1 MIELYPFQKKA
12 RTLTIEEWAKGIKRT
27 LLVMA
32 TGTGKTITF
41 ADITRHLVTEERAR
55 VLILAH
61 RDELI
66 RQAQDKIFKFTG
78 IRAAIEKA
86 EETALDSLF
95 RVTIGSVQT
104 MCGDK
109 RLAQFARDYYTH
121 IIVDEAHHVLGSSY
135 LKVLN
140 HFDQAKLLG
149 VTATPDRGDKRDL
162 GKVFE
167 SIAFEYPL
175 MQAVKEGYL
184 CDIKSQTMPLSIDVS
199 GVGMGADGDFDK
211 GQLGTALDPYLPQIA
226 SELWR
231 TCKNR
236 KLLVFLPLRDT
247 ARRMAVELAKAGF
260 TAFYVGGDDRSQLP
274 EWDAS
279 GAGSACCNAMLL
291 CLDME
296 TEILT
301 DDGFVSYGEMTKNHK
316 VANWNMDGSV
326 FFERPL
332 EICHRKLYENEHM
345 VSVDSR
351 TINFRVTNT
360 HRMIVKKHGC
370 GWKKTAAGELTQH
383 DKMPGFGIAPA
394 SYKAVAQDEYKITK
408 RMLAST
414 SYLIRKKTG
423 CNTEDSY
430 AEALRR
436 KQRISGLKY
445 TQPKDLSLDQC
456 RLIGLWIADGS
467 RSVLQSGGVEYILCQ
482 SPVYPR
488 IIKWVDDLLLR
499 LPYSVKRKERVSRK
513 NPAVLWSL
521 CRGSGHGCQERTGLY
536 NIEPYLQKN
545 GSKLFWGLN
554 EAQFD
559 ALVEGYWYGDGF
571 HGQAENGMPKSIMVS
586 DTKKGWIDTLCAIGT
601 VRGWRC
607 HMMPRKMK
615 NPKHKDQWYLRMIK
629 GMNIHLSSKTP
640 IIHEPYKEEHVWCV
654 KTTSKNIITRRHGKV
669 TIMGNTEGYDNPA
682 IDAVCVLRLTR
693 VRSLYVQML
702 GRGTRLSPGKDF
714 LYVPDF
720 LWHTDTHNLCRPAS
734 LVAPSQEIANLMM
747 AAQDAA
753 AEKDNEP
760 EQGRLFGL
768 TAEEISAAQR
778 EVIEQREKA
787 LAKQLEEMRKKKAKL
802 VDPIQFA
809 ASIADEDMLDYVPNF
824 PHEAAPATD
833 AQLKALEKAGIFPE
847 EGLCLGKA
855 SMILDKLALRRA
867 NGMASPKQI
876 RCLERYGVRHAG
888 ECSFDDAQKAIN
900 RLAANAWRKPWNNWT
915 DAEGRLIK

>member
-1 MIELYPFQKKA
+1 MIDLYPFQKKA
-12 RTLTIEEWAKGIKRT
+12 RTLTLEEWAKGIKRT

-32 TGTGKTITF
+32 TGTGKTITY

-109 RLAQFARDYYTH
+109 RLAQFAKDYYTH
-121 IIVDEAHHVLGSSY
+121 IIVDEAHHILGSSY

-199 GVGMGADGDFDK
+199 SVGMGADGDFDK

-231 TCKNR
+231 TCKHR

-247 ARRMAVELAKAGF
+247 ARRMAVELAKVGF
-260 TAFYVGGDDRSQLP
+260 SSYYAGGDDRSQIP
-274 EWDAS
+274 KWES
-279 GAGSACCNAMLL
+279 KGAGSACSNAML
-291 CLDME
+291 M
-296 TEILT
+296 
-301 DDGFVSYGEMTKNHK
+301 S
-316 VANWNMDGSV
+316 
-326 FFERPL
+326 
-332 EICHRKLYENEHM
+332 
-345 VSVDSR
+345 
-351 TINFRVTNT
+351 
-360 HRMIVKKHGC
+360 
-370 GWKKTAAGELTQH
+370 
-383 DKMPGFGIAPA
+383 
-394 SYKAVAQDEYKITK
+394 
-408 RMLAST
+408 
-414 SYLIRKKTG
+414 
-423 CNTEDSY
+423 
-430 AEALRR
+430 
-436 KQRISGLKY
+436 
-445 TQPKDLSLDQC
+445 
-456 RLIGLWIADGS
+456 
-467 RSVLQSGGVEYILCQ
+467 
-482 SPVYPR
+482 
-488 IIKWVDDLLLR
+488 
-499 LPYSVKRKERVSRK
+499 
-513 NPAVLWSL
+513 
-521 CRGSGHGCQERTGLY
+521 
-536 NIEPYLQKN
+536 
-545 GSKLFWGLN
+545 
-554 EAQFD
+554 
-559 ALVEGYWYGDGF
+559 
-571 HGQAENGMPKSIMVS
+571 
-586 DTKKGWIDTLCAIGT
+586 
-601 VRGWRC
+601 
-607 HMMPRKMK
+607 
-615 NPKHKDQWYLRMIK
+615 
-629 GMNIHLSSKTP
+629 
-640 IIHEPYKEEHVWCV
+640 
-654 KTTSKNIITRRHGKV
+654 
-669 TIMGNTEGYDNPA
+669 EGYDCPA

-833 AQLKALEKAGIFPE
+833 AQLKALEKAGIFTE

-888 ECSFDDAQKAIN
+888 ECSHDDAQRAIN
-900 RLAANAWRKPWNNWT
+900 RLAANAWRKPWDNWI

>member
-1 MIELYPFQKKA
+1 MIDLYPFQKKA
-12 RTLTIEEWAKGIKRT
+12 RTFTLEEWAKGIKRT

-41 ADITRHLVTEERAR
+41 ADITRHLITEERAR

-66 RQAQDKIFKFTG
+66 RQAQDKIFKFAG
-78 IRAAIEKA
+78 IRSAIEKA

-226 SELWR
+226 AELWR

-274 EWDAS
+274 EWDAN

-291 CLDME
+291 
-296 TEILT
+296 
-301 DDGFVSYGEMTKNHK
+301 
-316 VANWNMDGSV
+316 
-326 FFERPL
+326 
-332 EICHRKLYENEHM
+332 
-345 VSVDSR
+345 
-351 TINFRVTNT
+351 
-360 HRMIVKKHGC
+360 
-370 GWKKTAAGELTQH
+370 
-383 DKMPGFGIAPA
+383 
-394 SYKAVAQDEYKITK
+394 
-408 RMLAST
+408 
-414 SYLIRKKTG
+414 
-423 CNTEDSY
+423 
-430 AEALRR
+430 
-436 KQRISGLKY
+436 
-445 TQPKDLSLDQC
+445 
-456 RLIGLWIADGS
+456 
-467 RSVLQSGGVEYILCQ
+467 
-482 SPVYPR
+482 
-488 IIKWVDDLLLR
+488 
-499 LPYSVKRKERVSRK
+499 
-513 NPAVLWSL
+513 
-521 CRGSGHGCQERTGLY
+521 
-536 NIEPYLQKN
+536 
-545 GSKLFWGLN
+545 
-554 EAQFD
+554 
-559 ALVEGYWYGDGF
+559 
-571 HGQAENGMPKSIMVS
+571 
-586 DTKKGWIDTLCAIGT
+586 
-601 VRGWRC
+601 
-607 HMMPRKMK
+607 
-615 NPKHKDQWYLRMIK
+615 
-629 GMNIHLSSKTP
+629 
-640 IIHEPYKEEHVWCV
+640 
-654 KTTSKNIITRRHGKV
+654 
-669 TIMGNTEGYDNPA
+669 TEGYDNPA

-753 AEKDNEP
+753 AEKDNDP

-768 TAEEISAAQR
+768 TPEEISAAQR

-833 AQLKALEKAGIFPE
+833 AQLKALEKAGIFTE

-888 ECSFDDAQKAIN
+888 ECSYDDAQKAIN
-900 RLAANAWRKPWNNWT
+900 RLAANAWRKPWTNWT

>member
-1 MIELYPFQKKA
+1 MIELYPFQKKG
-12 RTLTIEEWAKGIKRT
+12 RTLTLEEWAKGIKRT

-41 ADITRHLVTEERAR
+41 ADITRHLITEERAR

-86 EETALDSLF
+86 GETALDSLF

-109 RLAQFARDYYTH
+109 RLAQFSRDYYTH
-121 IIVDEAHHVLGSSY
+121 IIIDEAHHVLGSSY

-140 HFDQAKLLG
+140 HFDNAKLLG

-274 EWDAS
+274 EWDAN

-291 CLDME
+291 
-296 TEILT
+296 
-301 DDGFVSYGEMTKNHK
+301 
-316 VANWNMDGSV
+316 
-326 FFERPL
+326 
-332 EICHRKLYENEHM
+332 
-345 VSVDSR
+345 
-351 TINFRVTNT
+351 
-360 HRMIVKKHGC
+360 
-370 GWKKTAAGELTQH
+370 
-383 DKMPGFGIAPA
+383 
-394 SYKAVAQDEYKITK
+394 
-408 RMLAST
+408 
-414 SYLIRKKTG
+414 
-423 CNTEDSY
+423 
-430 AEALRR
+430 
-436 KQRISGLKY
+436 
-445 TQPKDLSLDQC
+445 
-456 RLIGLWIADGS
+456 
-467 RSVLQSGGVEYILCQ
+467 
-482 SPVYPR
+482 
-488 IIKWVDDLLLR
+488 
-499 LPYSVKRKERVSRK
+499 
-513 NPAVLWSL
+513 
-521 CRGSGHGCQERTGLY
+521 
-536 NIEPYLQKN
+536 
-545 GSKLFWGLN
+545 
-554 EAQFD
+554 
-559 ALVEGYWYGDGF
+559 
-571 HGQAENGMPKSIMVS
+571 
-586 DTKKGWIDTLCAIGT
+586 
-601 VRGWRC
+601 
-607 HMMPRKMK
+607 
-615 NPKHKDQWYLRMIK
+615 
-629 GMNIHLSSKTP
+629 
-640 IIHEPYKEEHVWCV
+640 
-654 KTTSKNIITRRHGKV
+654 
-669 TIMGNTEGYDNPA
+669 TEGYDNPA

-734 LVAPSQEIANLMM
+734 LVAPSQEIADLMM

-809 ASIADEDMLDYVPNF
+809 ASIADEDMMDYAPIF

-833 AQLKALEKAGIFPE
+833 AQLKALEKAGIFTE

-888 ECSFDDAQKAIN
+888 ECSHDDAQRAIN
-900 RLAANAWRKPWNNWT
+900 RLAANAWRKPWDNWT